1 MASQYGPFRERFEE
15 YILER
20 TANHPS
26 LVPMIIHGQGKARFR
41 LACKETLDGTDWS
54 SWLDQAA
61 LDGPDRVLIDEE
73 ISACLK
79 ELGYPGQLSYKPVP
93 GEADSTLPED
103 EALPPGFEELLQVVR
118 AAAAATP
125 LDFMRLVL
133 ASFQGEVRFVEVTDA
148 PEFRREVEAG
158 MREGFQAL
166 GMLGWEVSKETV
178 QAKNLLFP
186 WHKDDETLELF
197 DRLCEEGAVSVEQEL
212 DRRPK
217 T

>member
-1 MASQYGPFRERFEE
+1 MALDYGVFRERFEE

-26 LVPMIIHGQGKARFR
+26 LAPMIMDGQGKARFR
-41 LACKETLDGTDWS
+41 LACKETLDNTDWS

-79 ELGYPGQLSYKPVP
+79 ELGYS
-93 GEADSTLPED
+93 GELADEAPPDRAASASPAD
-103 EALPPGFEELLQVVR
+103 EALPPGFEELLQLVR

-133 ASFQGEVRFVEVTDA
+133 ASSQGEVRFVEVTER
-148 PEFRREVEAG
+148 PEFR
-158 MREGFQAL
+158 
-166 GMLGWEVSKETV
+166 WELET
-178 QAKNLLFP
+178 AARDLP
-186 WHKDDETLELF
+186 AAPATL
-197 DRLCEEGAVSVEQEL
+197 SV
-212 DRRPK
+212 RPEN
-217 T
+217 

>member
-1 MASQYGPFRERFEE
+1 MVREYGQFRERFEE

-26 LVPMIIHGQGKARFR
+26 LVPMIMDGQDKARFR
-41 LACKETLDGTDWS
+41 LACKETLDSTDWS

-79 ELGYPGQLSYKPVP
+79 ELGYPGDLAEEVP
-93 GEADSTLPED
+93 PKRAGSAYPPD
-103 EALPPGFEELLQVVR
+103 EALPPGFEELLQLVR

-125 LDFMRLVL
+125 LEFMRLVL
-133 ASFQGEVRFVEVTDA
+133 ASSQGEVRFVEVTDK
-148 PEFRREVEAG
+148 PEFRRELEAAF
-158 MREGFQAL
+158 RENFQAL
-166 GMLGWEVSKETV
+166 GMLGWEVSEETV

-186 WHKDDETLELF
+186 WHKDDETLRVLF
-197 DRLCEEGAVSVEQEL
+197 DRLCDGPRAWS
-212 DRRPK
+212 RN
-217 T
+217 